1 MIIEA
6 MRIDPPYDGEYRER
20 IYDIRSVWNSSDWTW
35 IRFTEDDG
43 EEWCGEFR
51 GEYKGAVVSDKLGVA
66 VVLTSDHMYM
76 LDIKDAEITD
86 CLSQPDYEDIACSP
100 LGDIFMTDGY
110 RLEMLTG
117 NRIARRKSIPT
128 PVRPDS
134 LRFSEWKGSVLKMTC
149 DTLLD
154 WDRGWEMR
162 ELFLDSVS
170 LQWSE
175 HA

>member
-6 MRIDPPYDGEYRER
+6 VRIDQPYDGEYRER

-76 LDIKDAEITD
+76 LDIKDAALAD
-86 CLSQPDYEDIACSP
+86 HLSQPDYADVTCSP
-100 LGDIFMTDGY
+100 RGDIFVTDGY
-110 RLEMLTG
+110 RLEILTG
-117 NRIARRKSIPT
+117 NRIACRKSIPT
-128 PVRPDS
+128 PVCPDS
-134 LRFSEWKGSVLKMTC
+134 LRFSEWKGNVLKMTC
-149 DTLLD
+149 YVLRT
-154 WDRGWEMR
+154 WEER
-162 ELFLDSVS
+162 DLFWDSVS
-170 LQWSE
+170 LQWLE
-175 HA
+175 H